1 MKLSREI
8 IKIDIKK
15 SWIVSLSWRTFIFL
29 FTFFLCNLILGKT
42 LTSYFVVENIKLTKL
57 ISIRLFQTT
66 MKLHLFFEWLVM
78 SFEMNFHVL
87 KLIIFNY
94 FSVIVFHQPFAGW
107 EVSDFSVN
115 TILTVFFYL
124 SRGNIARVLSTD
136 HVCEAGAVTE
146 GNTRFFISNPF
157 FNSGSVLLNFLMNW
171 ASNVA

>member
-115 TILTVFFYL
+115 TILFFL
-124 SRGNIARVLSTD
+124 SVPGKYCSSSKYWPSLRGWCDDRGQYTL
-136 HVCEAGAVTE
+136 
-146 GNTRFFISNPF
+146 FYKQPF
-157 FNSGSVLLNFLMNW
+157 FQLRLSV
-171 ASNVA
+171 A